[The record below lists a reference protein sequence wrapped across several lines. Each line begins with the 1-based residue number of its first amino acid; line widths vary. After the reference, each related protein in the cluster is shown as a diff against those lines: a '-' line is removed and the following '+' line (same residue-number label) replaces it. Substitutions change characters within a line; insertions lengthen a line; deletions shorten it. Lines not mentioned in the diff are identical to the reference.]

1 MASYNDEQK
10 RSIMEMPA
18 AVLLSAIVADSGSA
32 IVGMRE
38 FIAGEKFISE
48 AGTTYR
54 SNALIQEMVKDV
66 HLPEL
71 EKVVQP
77 VLSLG
82 NLDGIRAECRKKID
96 AGLTVMAHDQE
107 ADQFKTFLVALAEK
121 VVNASGEGLF
131 GNRGERVS
139 ANEAAYMA
147 QLKQQLHITATP
159 MA

>member
-18 AVLLSAIVADSGSA
+18 AVLLGAILADSGSA

-38 FIAGEKFISE
+38 FITGEKFISE
-48 AGTTYR
+48 ASMIYR
-54 SNALIQEMVKDV
+54 GNALIQEMVKEV

-71 EKVVQP
+71 ERVVQP

-82 NLDGIRAECRKKID
+82 NLDGIRAECWKKID
-96 AGLTVMAHDQE
+96 AGLNVMANDQE
-107 ADQFKTFLVALAEK
+107 ADQFKAFLLALAEK
-121 VVNASGEGLF
+121 VVNAAGEGFF
-131 GNRGERVS
+131 GNRGARVS
-139 ANEAAYMA
+139 TNEAAYMQ
-147 QLKQQLHITATP
+147 QLKEHLHITAMP